1 LAQERKKTRIVL
13 ASILKPVDDTRMF
26 EKMAGTFANEGY
38 DVHIIGYP
46 SAATPTIS
54 GITLHPLKPFRRL
67 SVQRILAKWKV
78 FLMGMKLKPDIFI
91 FTTHELLAPAMWMK
105 VLLPVKII
113 YDLREN
119 YYRNI
124 LYSGSFT
131 PALRIPLAILVRW
144 KEKLLAPAVDHFLLA
159 ERNYETEL
167 SFHRGSWT
175 VIENKNAACPPRQRT
190 VAPGRIRLLFSGTLA
205 GSTGVINA
213 ITLTKELFHLD
224 PSVSLTIVGYA
235 AQKNMRERI
244 LNEVK
249 QHHFIRLIG
258 GAELVPH
265 TEVINA
271 IHEADFGI
279 IAYPPSRH
287 TMNSFPTKLF
297 EYLGAALPIILDRQ
311 WPWIKTYGAL
321 NPFVIVDFENID
333 YAKLLFELK
342 AGRKFE
348 APSDVTWESEERKL
362 IDAIKE
368 TLKR

>member
-26 EKMAGTFANEGY
+26 EKMANTFANEGF

-54 GITLHPLKPFRRL
+54 GIMLHSLKPFRRL

-78 FLMGMKLKPDIFI
+78 FLMAMKLQPDIFI
-91 FTTHELLAPAMWMK
+91 FTTHELLAPAIWMK
-105 VLLPVKII
+105 VLLPVKVI
-113 YDLREN
+113 YDVREN

-124 LYSGSFT
+124 LYSGSFSSV
-131 PALRIPLAILVRW
+131 LRLPLAILVRW

-167 SFHRGSWT
+167 RFYRASWT
-175 VIENKNAACPPRQRT
+175 VIENKNVADSPRERT
-190 VAPGRIRLLFSGTLA
+190 RAPGKIRLLFSGTLA
-205 GSTGVINA
+205 ESTGVFKA
-213 ITLTKELFHLD
+213 ISLTKELFRLD
-224 PSVSLTIVGYA
+224 PSISLTIVGYA
-235 AQKNMRERI
+235 AQKHVCERI

-249 QHHFIRLIG
+249 SHYFIRLVG

-265 TEVINA
+265 KEVIQA
-271 IHEADFGI
+271 IQEADFGI

-287 TMNSFPTKLF
+287 TMNSLPTKLF
-297 EYLGAALPIILDRQ
+297 EYLGAALPIIVDQR
-311 WPWIKTYGAL
+311 WPWIKTYEAL
-321 NPFVIVDFENID
+321 NPFVIVDFDNID
-333 YAKLLFELK
+333 YAKLLAELK

-348 APSDVTWESEERKL
+348 APPDVTWDTEAVKL
-362 IDAIKE
+362 IDAVKGA
-368 TLKR
+368 LKH